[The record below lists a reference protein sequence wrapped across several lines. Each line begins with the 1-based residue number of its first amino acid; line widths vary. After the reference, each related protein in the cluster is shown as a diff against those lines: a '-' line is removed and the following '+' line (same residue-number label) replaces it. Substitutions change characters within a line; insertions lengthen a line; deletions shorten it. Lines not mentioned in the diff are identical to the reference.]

1 MLWSLEFGQMPYQC
15 PVSVNAALP
24 NPVCGEP
31 CQVRMFVQASY
42 FLLRF
47 SSLASCSWRKSAK
60 GKTCLLL
67 LQTLKQDL
75 FILSFLLRLLLRLY
89 AHQLLFFGEKTRRKK
104 KLGDNMGK
112 FKCRH
117 ARKLLE
123 NQVAVCILILDLP
136 LLTSSQ

>member
-104 KLGDNMGK
+104 
-112 FKCRH
+112 
-117 ARKLLE
+117 
-123 NQVAVCILILDLP
+123 NQVIIWANLSVGMHENFLKIRLRYAFLFQICP
-136 LLTSSQ
+136 C